1 MLRYDYEI
9 SPKYEHAAYM
19 SKWILPTPNEMFLH
33 PRKQHHGKHKE
44 GFHFVSNVYLSV
56 QDADHAVELKTKF
69 VKCAVC
75 M

>member
-44 GFHFVSNVYLSV
+44 GFHFVSQVSLSV
-56 QDADHAVELKTKF
+56 QDANCEMELTTKC
-69 VKCAVC
+69 VMRAVC

>member
-1 MLRYDYEI
+1 MLHYDYEI

-44 GFHFVSNVYLSV
+44 GFYFTFKASLSV
-56 QDADHAVELKTKF
+56 QDDEYTMQLKTKS
-69 VKCAVC
+69 VKREVC